1 MGESADALIEEIL
14 SDARKKAERSK
25 RKARRKAEK
34 IVSDAEEE
42 AEQER
47 ERILQQAREKAESEQ
62 HRIQALIPQ
71 QKNFIQSEAV
81 ETLLE
86 HVRQEGMEKARTL
99 VDSDEYEDILCGL
112 AVSAIEQMAGDEFIL
127 LLTKNDAERFGEE
140 IAGKVVDALGSE
152 IDRDVTVR
160 LGADTIDASGG
171 LKVVSA
177 DGHQICDETFEGR
190 LERMWSRLRQEVA
203 ETLTDGDLKSL
214 YAIGEIQSD

>member
-140 IAGKVVDALGSE
+140 IAEKVVDSLESE

-160 LGADTIDASGG
+160 LGEDTIDASGG